1 MKHVYIHIPFCKN
14 ICSYCDFCKMFYNEK
29 FASTY
34 LDALAKEVNEFYMG
48 EKVNTIYIG
57 GGTPSC
63 LKEKELDQLFD
74 IIKVF
79 NRTTDC
85 EITFECNPDDI
96 NDSLV
101 AKLAVKGVNR
111 VSIGIQSFNIKNL
124 KFMERESNFEDIRT
138 KMNLIR
144 YYGINNI
151 NLDLMYAIPGETL
164 ETLKKDIKLFLKL
177 KPEHISTYS
186 LIIEKHTKIN
196 NAHVT
201 NIDEELDAKMYEY
214 ICKKLK
220 RKNYIHYEVSN
231 FALPNH
237 ESKHNLSYW
246 NNEEYYGFGLGA
258 AGYIN
263 GFRYEN
269 TKNLNDYA
277 DEKYRETEALLSKQ
291 EIMEYE
297 VMLGLRKMEGI
308 NLQEFYDK
316 YEVNIQD
323 VFPVKPLIKNK
334 DLIYKNGYLFINPEK
349 IYVTNEILLKL
360 IELIM
365 YLQNYHNMIKL
376 VYSKRGC

>member
-29 FASTY
+29 FALTY

-111 VSIGIQSFNIKNL
+111 ISIGIQSFNIKNL

-277 DEKYRETEALLSKQ
+277 AEKYRETEALLSKQ

-349 IYVTNEILLKL
+349 IYVMNEILLKL
-360 IELIM
+360 I
-365 YLQNYHNMIKL
+365 
-376 VYSKRGC
+376 

>member
-164 ETLKKDIKLFLKL
+164 ETLKKDIKLCF
-177 KPEHISTYS
+177 
-186 LIIEKHTKIN
+186 
-196 NAHVT
+196 
-201 NIDEELDAKMYEY
+201 
-214 ICKKLK
+214 
-220 RKNYIHYEVSN
+220 
-231 FALPNH
+231 
-237 ESKHNLSYW
+237 
-246 NNEEYYGFGLGA
+246 
-258 AGYIN
+258 
-263 GFRYEN
+263 
-269 TKNLNDYA
+269 
-277 DEKYRETEALLSKQ
+277 
-291 EIMEYE
+291 
-297 VMLGLRKMEGI
+297 
-308 NLQEFYDK
+308 
-316 YEVNIQD
+316 
-323 VFPVKPLIKNK
+323 
-334 DLIYKNGYLFINPEK
+334 
-349 IYVTNEILLKL
+349 
-360 IELIM
+360 
-365 YLQNYHNMIKL
+365 
-376 VYSKRGC
+376 